1 MANEK
6 TMRSYFH
13 LIQNELNVVAG
24 ACGNVEVILKKI
36 KADTN
41 PLELKDIIFS
51 KIQEI
56 QKSSQIASG
65 AISKI
70 KIPNYMLIDVDVSLD
85 ALDVQIKEKYKNI
98 TVRVI
103 EGDKT
108 QRGLYEGVLGK
119 WDFQFGFSDSFEEAI
134 EYFNNGNM
142 PYIVIIDRHD
152 YNPKKS
158 DKIFT
163 VDDVIKTMEKQCK
176 GTQAIVIS
184 GENDQGFAQ
193 RMDSYKSVVRTLV
206 KPVTAMMLESALSVA
221 LLKTTR

>member
-1 MANEK
+1 MEK
-6 TMRSYFH
+6 EKSMRQYYH

-24 ACGNVEVILKKI
+24 ACGNVELVLNKI

-41 PLELKDIIFS
+41 PLELRDIILS
-51 KIQEI
+51 KIKEI
-56 QKSSQIASG
+56 KASSQTASG
-65 AISKI
+65 AVLKI

-85 ALDVQIKEKYKNI
+85 ALDDQIKEKYKNI

-103 EGDKT
+103 EGDET
-108 QRGLYEGVLGK
+108 QRGLYEEVLGK
-119 WDFQFGFSDSFEEAI
+119 WNFQFGFLDSFEEAI

-142 PYIVIIDRHD
+142 PYIIIIDRHD

-158 DKIFT
+158 DKILT

-176 GTQAIVIS
+176 STQAIVLS
-184 GENDQGFAQ
+184 GEDDQGFIQ
-193 RMDSYKSVVRTLV
+193 RMGGYKSVVRTLA
-206 KPVTAMMLESALSVA
+206 KPVTASMIESALSVA

>member
-6 TMRSYFH
+6 SMRAYYH

-41 PLELKDIIFS
+41 PLELKDIILS

-85 ALDVQIKEKYKNI
+85 TLDVQIKEKYKNI
-98 TVRVI
+98 TIRVI
-103 EGDKT
+103 EGDKA
-108 QRGLYEGVLGK
+108 QRGLYEEVLGK
-119 WDFQFGFSDSFEEAI
+119 WGFQFGFSNSFEETI

-142 PYIVIIDRHD
+142 PYITIIDRQD

-158 DKIFT
+158 DRILT
-163 VDDVIKTMEKQCK
+163 IDDVIKIMEKQCK

-193 RMDSYKSVVRTLV
+193 RMGSYKSVVRTLV